1 MRVLLL
7 VLTMAAAGF
16 AQRRPVLAVDAWHN
30 NEAQPHYRWEGV
42 YMGGYFDLHL
52 MLERL
57 GYETATLA
65 APFSAASLKG
75 IDYLLVVDPDLP
87 SEAKDPKYVTEDEA
101 AAADAWVRLG
111 GTLLLFTNDKGNA
124 EFEHFNRFAKRF
136 GVEFD
141 PGPHQDE
148 KGQIKLTLK
157 TPAGGKLLE
166 GGLHF
171 YAVQVAP
178 LILTAKDR
186 DVLLESNGKPMM
198 ALIRHGRGRV
208 VALGDPWLYNEYI
221 RSQDNYRL
229 GEGLF
234 RALLAR

>member
-1 MRVLLL
+1 MKTLLL
-7 VLTMAAAGF
+7 AAGLAASAI

-57 GYETATLA
+57 GYETVTLQ

-75 IDYLLVVDPDLP
+75 VDYLLMVDPDLP
-87 SEAKDPKYVTEDEA
+87 SEAKDPQYVTAAEA
-101 AAADAWVRLG
+101 AAADAWVRAG

-124 EFEHFNRFAKRF
+124 EFEHFNRFARRF

-148 KGQIKLTLK
+148 KGQIKLTLR
-157 TPAGGKLLE
+157 TPAGGKWLE
-166 GGLHF
+166 GGLDF

-178 LILTAKDR
+178 LLLTAKDR
-186 DVLLESNGKPMM
+186 DVLLESAGQPIM
-198 ALIRHGRGRV
+198 ALIRHGKGRV

-221 RSQDNYRL
+221 RTRDNYRL
-229 GEGLF
+229 GEGFFANLKE
-234 RALLAR
+234 R